1 MRRLLILLLFAASF
15 GLGSGGARAA
25 GVADDGVHLGV
36 ASCAGNNCH
45 GAVEPLKA
53 SRVQQNEYLIWAQ
66 KDKHSRA
73 YAVLKDERSQ
83 RIARN
88 LGLLNSKGEPDAEN
102 AAICL
107 DCHADNVAPD
117 RRGRQFQLSDGV
129 GCEACHGGSVGW
141 LGIHISGGTHQ
152 QNVQAGLYQTDK
164 PLERAERCMTCHVGD
179 DKRLV
184 THQIMGA
191 GHPPLG
197 FELDTYTAI
206 QPAHYTVDA
215 DYVQRKGRPNDV
227 QVWAVGQSM
236 DLRKRMDA
244 ILDPKN
250 VPKGLDPELALFDC
264 QACHHAMDQLQW
276 RPRASTGLGPG
287 KLRLYDATAVM
298 LRTIS
303 ARVAPDV
310 ATELSTHMLALHK
323 GVGEGWPAVQREAAA
338 VKQLAEA
345 LIPKLAA
352 HEFTKE
358 DAKALADAVIGLG
371 VNGED
376 LDYSGAQQQTM
387 ALQSIVAAMQQL
399 GFADETQVK
408 ALNEALTKVGETVA
422 NDQTYRPDV
431 YVQALRQV
439 QAKLPP

>member
-15 GLGSGGARAA
+15 GLGSGGALAA

-422 NDQTYRPDV
+422 NDQTYRPDK

-439 QAKLPP
+439 QAKLLP

>member
-1 MRRLLILLLFAASF
+1 
-15 GLGSGGARAA
+15 
-25 GVADDGVHLGV
+25 
-36 ASCAGNNCH
+36 
-45 GAVEPLKA
+45 
-53 SRVQQNEYLIWAQ
+53 
-66 KDKHSRA
+66 
-73 YAVLKDERSQ
+73 
-83 RIARN
+83 
-88 LGLLNSKGEPDAEN
+88 
-102 AAICL
+102 
-107 DCHADNVAPD
+107 
-117 RRGRQFQLSDGV
+117 
-129 GCEACHGGSVGW
+129 
-141 LGIHISGGTHQ
+141 
-152 QNVQAGLYQTDK
+152 
-164 PLERAERCMTCHVGD
+164 MTCHVGD

-191 GHPPLG
+191 GNPPLG